1 MKSDGMIRLIS
12 ALFLFAFIV
21 LTAPVFAA
29 ETLPLQKMIDEAE
42 KGDVITPPPGIYK
55 GPIFIDKPITLDG
68 LGKVTIDA
76 GGEGSVIVLETD
88 GATIRNMTLLNSGDQ
103 HNDIDSGVQVR
114 GNNNVIKDNVI
125 DDCLFGVD
133 LQQSNNN
140 IVRRNKI
147 GSKKFHLGVRGDA
160 VRLWYSTRNRITDN
174 VIHGSRDFVVWYS
187 ANNEIKN
194 NHISGGRYG
203 LHFMYAKY
211 NLVEGNTIEG
221 NSVGVFLMYSDD
233 VVISNNRIVR
243 ALGATGMGIGMK
255 ESSNVDI
262 VDNEIL
268 YAATG
273 IYLDVSPFQPDTTNR
288 IYRNTI
294 AFNNIGV
301 MFLNDWTGNE
311 IKDNRFENNISQV
324 SVAAFAS
331 AKRNLWDANY
341 WDDYEGFDRDQDNV
355 GDFPYDVRVFAD
367 RIWMDIPHAAYFK
380 GSPVLT
386 TLDFLERLAPFTEP
400 ILMLRDAKPKM
411 SSAFSTTPTKDPRR
425 EELRGVGEDFDP
437 FGLKE
442 RLKNRN

>member
-1 MKSDGMIRLIS
+1 MIRQAAIFLLI
-12 ALFLFAFIV
+12 AIAILAAGPV
-21 LTAPVFAA
+21 LAA
-29 ETLPLQKMIDEAE
+29 ETLPLQKIIDEAQ
-42 KGDVITPPPGIYK
+42 KGDIITPPPGTYK

-68 LGKVTIDA
+68 QGKVTINA
-76 GGEGSVIVLETD
+76 GGKGSVIVLETD

-103 HNDIDSGVQVR
+103 HNDLDAGIQVR
-114 GNNNVIKDNVI
+114 GDNNVIKDNVI
-125 DDCLFGVD
+125 DDTLFGIE
-133 LQQSNNN
+133 LQQSSGN

-147 GSKKFHLGVRGDA
+147 GSKDFHLGVRGDA
-160 VRLWYSTRNRITDN
+160 IRLWYSMRNRITEN
-174 VIHGSRDFVVWYS
+174 VIVGSRDLVIWYS
-187 ANNEIKN
+187 AHNEIKN
-194 NHISGGRYG
+194 NKISKGRYG

-233 VVISNNRIVR
+233 VVLTKNRITH

-262 VDNEIL
+262 TDNQIL

-288 IYRNTI
+288 IYRNSI
-294 AFNNIGV
+294 AFNNIGI
-301 MFLNDWTGNE
+301 MFLNDWIGND
-311 IKDNRFENNISQV
+311 IKDNRFENNIHQV

-331 AKRNLWDANY
+331 AKRNIWESNY

-355 GDFPYDVRVFAD
+355 GDYPYDVRVFAD
-367 RIWMDIPHAAYFK
+367 RLWMDVPHAAYFK

-400 ILMLRDAKPKM
+400 ILMLRDAQPKMDSAFISKPKN
-411 SSAFSTTPTKDPRR
+411 DPRR
-425 EELRGVGEDFDP
+425 GELRGLGEDFDP

-442 RLKNRN
+442 RLKNRK

>member
-1 MKSDGMIRLIS
+1 MFRQATVYFLIAIAFFTAGS
-12 ALFLFAFIV
+12 A
-21 LTAPVFAA
+21 FAA
-29 ETLPLQKMIDEAE
+29 EILPLQKMIDDA
-42 KGDVITPPPGIYK
+42 KSGDVITPPPGTYK

-68 LGKVTIDA
+68 QGKVTVNA
-76 GGEGSVIVLETD
+76 GGKGSVIVLETD

-103 HNDIDSGVQVR
+103 HNDIDSGIQVR
-114 GNNNVIKDNVI
+114 GNNNVIKDNLI

-133 LQQSNNN
+133 LQQSSDN
-140 IVRRNKI
+140 IVRRNTIK
-147 GSKKFHLGVRGDA
+147 SKKFHLGVRGDA
-160 VRLWYSTRNRITDN
+160 IRLWYSARNRIIEN
-174 VIHGSRDFVVWYS
+174 VIDGSRDFVVWYS

-194 NHISGGRYG
+194 NKISNGRYG
-203 LHFMYAKY
+203 IHFMYAKY
-211 NLVEGNTIEG
+211 NLVEGNTIER

-233 VVISNNRIVR
+233 VVLTKNRITH

-262 VDNEIL
+262 TDNQIL

-288 IYRNTI
+288 IYRNSI
-294 AFNNIGV
+294 AFNNIGI
-301 MFLNDWTGNE
+301 MFLNDWIGND
-311 IKDNRFENNISQV
+311 IKDNRFENNIHQV

-331 AKRNLWDANY
+331 AKRNTWESNY

-367 RIWMDIPHAAYFK
+367 RLWMDVPHAAYFK

-400 ILMLRDAKPKM
+400 ILMLRDARPKMNTAFISKPKE
-411 SSAFSTTPTKDPRR
+411 DPRR
-425 EELRGVGEDFDP
+425 GEQRGMGESFDP

-442 RLKNRN
+442 RLKNRK